1 MMEQGALSVRAFA
14 SHGVLSG
21 PAYDNIEKS
30 AIDEVIITDSIP
42 LRQQSH
48 KIKVL
53 SVADMFAETIA
64 CVYNNETITKHF
76 IFRK

>member
-1 MMEQGALSVRAFA
+1 MMVLGAKSVRVFA

-21 PAYDNIEKS
+21 PAYDNNEKS
-30 AIDEVIITDSIP
+30 AVKEFVITDSIP
-42 LRQQSH
+42 LKQQSH

-64 CVYNNETITKHF
+64 CVYNHETITKHF
-76 IFRK
+76 LFRK